1 MPVLLLALHFPAP
14 VAVRMSTLGFVGYWA
29 VVAWRELVSTSI
41 NWPEPLALLIGG
53 VIGGFVGAVIAD
65 LVPAR
70 MLEKGIGAVTVIAG
84 LAILFRR

>member
-1 MPVLLLALHFPAP
+1 MID
-14 VAVRMSTLGFVGYWA
+14 GFVG
-29 VVAWRELVSTSI
+29 T
-41 NWPEPLALLIGG
+41 
-53 VIGGFVGAVIAD
+53 VITD